1 LENLPK
7 QFKFHCC
14 FMFLSL
20 RSWWCVFGETT
31 FKIIQ
36 VRLLEDQK

>member
-1 LENLPK
+1 
-7 QFKFHCC
+7 
-14 FMFLSL
+14 MFLSL
-20 RSWWCVFGETT
+20 RSWWFVFGETT